1 MFGRSQNS
9 ASRCLIRK
17 CRFLKVIEYQIV
29 RCVCGLF
36 DFLYH
41 NFFFFAH
48 LRRVKRRVG
57 DKVADNVG
65 CKFQVVLEHFGIKTG
80 EMPWCISICGTADV
94 FDVCSEFLFFVPLNT
109 ICSIKCEMPLSASD
123 SAAAPVLTQTP
134 SETVSIC
141 GRSAV
146 MILSPFFNV
155 DCLISMLPRFC

>member
-1 MFGRSQNS
+1 MRLLNVFAFHAPAADIILRVFGKIRMRGQGIHPLFNHLDEFVVVYAPDCGCYHIVCGIVRTHVIEHAFFVKTAHMFGCSQNS

-41 NFFFFAH
+41 DFFFFAH

-80 EMPWCISICGTADV
+80 EMP
-94 FDVCSEFLFFVPLNT
+94 
-109 ICSIKCEMPLSASD
+109 
-123 SAAAPVLTQTP
+123 
-134 SETVSIC
+134 
-141 GRSAV
+141 
-146 MILSPFFNV
+146 
-155 DCLISMLPRFC
+155 